1 MFVRRLSEVVG
12 TERDVDWGSGQSRRL
27 LIEKDNMGFAFLDT
41 IVNADTDVLLQ
52 YRNHLES
59 VYCIEGEGEI
69 IDQVKDESHT
79 IVPGTLYVLD
89 KHDLHRLRAFTT
101 LRLIC
106 VFCPPIEGTER
117 HDMTSDSGSAY

>member
-1 MFVRRLSEVVG
+1 MFVRRLSEVIG

-41 IVNADTDVLLQ
+41 IVNTDTDVLLQ

-59 VYCIEGEGEI
+59 VYCIEGAGEI

-79 IVPGTLYVLD
+79 IEPGTLYVLD
-89 KHDLHRLRAFTT
+89 NHDLHRVRAFTK

>member
-1 MFVRRLSEVVG
+1 MFVRRLSEVIG

-52 YRNHLES
+52 YRHHLES

>member
-1 MFVRRLSEVVG
+1 MFVRRLSEVIG

-59 VYCIEGEGEI
+59 VYCIEGAGEI

-79 IVPGTLYVLD
+79 IEPGTLYVLD
-89 KHDLHRLRAFTT
+89 NHDLHRLRAFTK

>member
-1 MFVRRLSEVVG
+1 MFVRRLSEVIG

-41 IVNADTDVLLQ
+41 IVNTDTDVLLQ

-59 VYCIEGEGEI
+59 VYCIEGAGEI

-79 IVPGTLYVLD
+79 IEPGTLYVLD
-89 KHDLHRLRAFTT
+89 NHDLHRLRAFTK

>member
-79 IVPGTLYVLD
+79 IEPGTLYVLD
-89 KHDLHRLRAFTT
+89 KHDLHRLRTFTK

-106 VFCPPIEGTER
+106 VFCPPIGGTER

>member
-1 MFVRRLSEVVG
+1 MFVRRLSDVVG

>member
-1 MFVRRLSEVVG
+1 MFVRRLSEVIG

-59 VYCIEGEGEI
+59 VYCIGGEGEI

>member
-1 MFVRRLSEVVG
+1 MFVRRLSDVVG

-41 IVNADTDVLLQ
+41 IVNAGTDVLLQ
-52 YRNHLES
+52 YRHHLES

>member
-1 MFVRRLSEVVG
+1 MFVRRLSEVIG

>member
-1 MFVRRLSEVVG
+1 MFVRRLSEVIG

-89 KHDLHRLRAFTT
+89 KHDLHRLRAFTP